1 MSNYS
6 SLRRTVEK
14 VVSQAE
20 EDFVERINSSY
31 NDALNNLRSS
41 RNSLE
46 SEYNRIIEDAN
57 KQAENLKR
65 QIIGSSSIEARN
77 KQLLIV
83 EDAVNKVFEEVKK
96 KINTIRNKKEYK
108 DMLNTL
114 LEDAVKV
121 INDDIIVECNKDDMS
136 IIKDLA
142 SNISNVKITVSN
154 TPTDILG
161 GLKARSKDGSIVYE
175 NTLERRIERLKPLI
189 KKDIVGLFTK

>member
-1 MSNYS
+1 MSDYS

-20 EDFVERINSSY
+20 DDFVSRINSSY
-31 NDALNNLRSS
+31 GDALNKLRSS

-46 SEYNRIIEDAN
+46 NEYNKIIEDAN
-57 KQAENLKR
+57 KQAGNLKR
-65 QIIGSSSIEARN
+65 QIVGSSSIDARN

-83 EDAVNKVFEEVKK
+83 EDTVNKVFEEVRK
-96 KINTIRNKKEYK
+96 KIDSIRDSKEYSS
-108 DMLNTL
+108 MLNNM
-114 LEDAVKV
+114 LEDAVRV
-121 INDDIIVECNKDDMS
+121 INDDIIVECNKNDMK

-142 SNISNVKITVSN
+142 SKISQVKITVSKE
-154 TPTDILG
+154 PIDILG
-161 GLKARSKDGSIVYE
+161 GLKARSKDSSIVYE

>member
-20 EDFVERINSSY
+20 DDFVSRINSSY
-31 NDALNNLRSS
+31 EDALNRLRSS

-46 SEYNRIIEDAN
+46 NEYNKIIEDAN

-65 QIIGSSSIEARN
+65 QIIGSSSIDARN

-96 KINTIRNKKEYK
+96 RIDSIRDSKEYASMLK
-108 DMLNTL
+108 DML
-114 LEDAVKV
+114 EDAIKV
-121 INDDIIVECNKDDMS
+121 INDDIIVECNKDDMK

-142 SNISNVKITVSN
+142 KATKVKVTIN
-154 TPTDILG
+154 EEPIDILG
-161 GLKARSKDGSIVYE
+161 GLRARSKDASIVYE

>member
-20 EDFVERINSSY
+20 DDFVSRINSSY
-31 NDALNNLRSS
+31 EDALSKLRSS

-46 SEYNRIIEDAN
+46 NEYNKIIEDAN

-65 QIIGSSSIEARN
+65 QIIGSSSIDARN
-77 KQLLIV
+77 KQLLII
-83 EDAVNKVFEEVKK
+83 EDAVNKIFEEVKN
-96 KINTIRNKKEYK
+96 KIDSIRDSKEYSS
-108 DMLNTL
+108 MLNNML
-114 LEDAVKV
+114 KDAVRV
-121 INDDIIVECNKDDMS
+121 INDDIVVECNKDDMK

-142 SNISNVKITVSN
+142 SKIPKVKITISKEPIN
-154 TPTDILG
+154 ILG
-161 GLKARSKDGSIVYE
+161 GLKARSKDASIVYE

>member
-1 MSNYS
+1 MSDYS
-6 SLRRTVEK
+6 ALRRTVEK
-14 VVSQAE
+14 VISQE
-20 EDFVERINSSY
+20 EDDFINRINSSY
-31 NDALNNLRSS
+31 NEDLNKLKAS
-41 RNSLE
+41 RDSLE
-46 SEYNRIIEDAN
+46 NEYNKIIEDAN

-65 QIIGSSSIEARN
+65 QIIGSSSIGARN

-96 KINTIRNKKEYK
+96 KIGSIRNSEQYSS
-108 DMLNTL
+108 MLNSM

-121 INDDIIVECNKDDMS
+121 INDDIIVECNKEDAK

-142 SNISNVKITVSN
+142 SKMQAKITIGKK
-154 TPTDILG
+154 PIDILG

-189 KKDIVGLFTK
+189 KKDIVGLFIK

>member
-46 SEYNRIIEDAN
+46 SEYNKIIEDAN

-154 TPTDILG
+154 TPIDILG

>member
-20 EDFVERINSSY
+20 DDFVSRINSSY
-31 NDALNNLRSS
+31 EDALNRLRSS
-41 RNSLE
+41 RTSLE
-46 SEYNRIIEDAN
+46 NEYNKIIEDAN

-83 EDAVNKVFEEVKK
+83 EDAVNKVFEEVRK
-96 KINTIRNKKEYK
+96 KIDSIRDSKEYSSMLR
-108 DMLNTL
+108 DM
-114 LEDAVKV
+114 LEDAVRV
-121 INDDIIVECNKDDMS
+121 INDDIIIECNKYDMK

-142 SNISNVKITVSN
+142 AKVSSVNVTINKESI
-154 TPTDILG
+154 DILG